1 MSHKRRHLL
10 VSMDMLHVT
19 LRRARASHEY
29 RQQLLH
35 DTSRHVGKLQHQLSD
50 LQQQLNT
57 VKNQLGS

>member
-10 VSMDMLHVT
+10 VSRDMLQVT
-19 LRRARASHEY
+19 LRRARASYEY

-35 DTSRHVGKLQHQLSD
+35 DTHRHVGKLQHQLSD